1 MELDTFSVLLEA
13 GSASVVGLVMGIAA
27 KKVMKLV
34 AVLVGVQLML
44 FKFLESRGVLIVNW
58 DQVTGTAKS
67 SADLTAAAPPAWL
80 DTIVSTLSVGGGFAA
95 GFFLG
100 FKKA

>member
-1 MELDTFSVLLEA
+1 MEA
-13 GSASVVGLVMGIAA
+13 GSASLVGLVMGFAA
-27 KKVMKLV
+27 KKIMKLV
-34 AVLVGVQLML
+34 AVLVGIQLMA
-44 FKFLESRGVLIVNW
+44 FKFLESRGILIVNW
-58 DQVTGTAKS
+58 DQLTGTAKS
-67 SADLTAAAPPAWL
+67 SADLAAGAPPAWL